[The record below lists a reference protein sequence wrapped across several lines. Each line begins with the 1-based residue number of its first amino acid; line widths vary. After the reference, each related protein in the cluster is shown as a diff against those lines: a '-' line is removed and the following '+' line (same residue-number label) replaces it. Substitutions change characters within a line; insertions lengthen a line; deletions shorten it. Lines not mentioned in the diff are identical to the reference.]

1 MGGDGLTCIEL
12 KEIPMMK
19 FANQLIPTH
28 RLTARELA
36 ELGKISATYSRTHA
50 SMDNDEDTVDESC

>member
-1 MGGDGLTCIEL
+1 
-12 KEIPMMK
+12 MMK
-19 FANQLIPTH
+19 FANQLMPTH